1 MDVLLVRSF
10 SFSYFSSYKI
20 TSIVYEQAKARW
32 NIYRSLHTHL
42 LQCAS
47 LRSPTLKKMAK
58 KIQKNLDNDVI
69 ITSEEALLLSLAVI
83 DKILVVIIL

>member
-47 LRSPTLKKMAK
+47 LRSPIKKNGE
-58 KIQKNLDNDVI
+58 KNSK
-69 ITSEEALLLSLAVI
+69 TSGQRRHNNFRRSFTVVAVI

>member
-1 MDVLLVRSF
+1 MLVRSF

-32 NIYRSLHTHL
+32 NIDHYTPIYCNVHPSA
-42 LQCAS
+42 LQF
-47 LRSPTLKKMAK
+47 KKNGEKNSK
-58 KIQKNLDNDVI
+58 KIGQRRHNNFRRSFTVVAVL
-69 ITSEEALLLSLAVI
+69 VI